1 MGSAISSL
9 IRSYQRWI
17 SPFLPPACRFSPTC
31 SEYVRISF
39 LKYPFW
45 KAFWKSGIR
54 ILKCHPFHPG
64 GMDPP

>member
-1 MGSAISSL
+1 MDFS
-9 IRSYQRWI
+9 
-17 SPFLPPACRFSPTC
+17 FLPPACRFSPTC

-39 LKYPFW
+39 LKHPFW